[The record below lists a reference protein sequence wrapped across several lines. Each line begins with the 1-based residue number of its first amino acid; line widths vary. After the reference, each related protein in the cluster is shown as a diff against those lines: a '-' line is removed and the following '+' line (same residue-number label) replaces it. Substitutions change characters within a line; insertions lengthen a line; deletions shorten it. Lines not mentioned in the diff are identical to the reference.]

1 MAAARVMGRL
11 GLAALVVA
19 AAACSSGTKDLFGR
33 GKSAPDEFAVFARA
47 PLSLPPGYGDR
58 PTAAQPLPP
67 PGGASDRAA
76 LVLPQDE
83 ARNAMLGNRSPR
95 PLGVTAA
102 NTAPGTA
109 PATVTPP
116 AAASPGTLA
125 LLQRTGATQSNPD
138 IRAAVNRETQLL
150 AEADQTFVERLM
162 FWSSPTEYGTVVN
175 AAAETRRIQEAQA
188 LGEPIVAGPTPTIER
203 KRKALLEDLV
213 DWLQ

>member
-1 MAAARVMGRL
+1 MRAARVMGRL

-19 AAACSSGTKDLFGR
+19 VAAACSSGTKDLFGR

-83 ARNAMLGNRSPR
+83 ARSALLGARSPR
-95 PLGVTAA
+95 ELGVTAA
-102 NTAPGTA
+102 NTAP
-109 PATVTPP
+109 ATGTPP

-125 LLQRTGATQSNPD
+125 LLQRTGATQTNPD

-188 LGEPIVAGPTPTIER
+188 LGEPIIAGPTPTIER
-203 KRKALLEDLV
+203 KRKALLQDLV